1 MAHYK
6 LPARSLFDGKL
17 VGGDGVVALAGLEDD
32 GGEFRLIRRIGK
44 VLGFQ
49 AEGVAARIGEAALAG
64 SFAIEKISGVKL
76 DAGLGG
82 PNFQD
87 AAGGG
92 LDDARGAGFA
102 AACGTAQD
110 TAGPHAP
117 SSSEFTCA
125 VLSPLQ

>member
-49 AEGVAARIGEAALAG
+49 AEGVAARIGYAALAG
-64 SFAIEKISGVKL
+64 SFAIEKIAGVKL

-82 PNFQD
+82 PNFHD

-92 LDDARGAGFA
+92 LDDAGSEGFAGAGGATNDIVVVVSA
-102 AACGTAQD
+102 A
-110 TAGPHAP
+110 
-117 SSSEFTCA
+117 EF
-125 VLSPLQ
+125 